1 MKKREKVIFEHLE
14 HPAFKEHHNRRTL
27 GEKAADKLTAITGSW
42 GFIFG
47 LGFLFIGWIIANTYF
62 LIQYGKKPFDP
73 YPFVF
78 LNLVLGSLAVIQ
90 APIILMSQNREA
102 QKDRIKSE
110 YDYQTNK
117 KAEEEIREIKQMLQ
131 KHIKETK

>member
-1 MKKREKVIFEHLE
+1 MKKRGEIKFEHLE
-14 HPAFKEHHNRRTL
+14 HPAFKTSHAKRIF
-27 GEKAADKLTAITGSW
+27 GEKVADRLTKIVGSW
-42 GFIFG
+42 GFI
-47 LGFLFIGWIIANTYF
+47 LFLAMLYLSWVITNTCL
-62 LIQYGKKPFDP
+62 LIEYEKGPFDP

-102 QKDRIKSE
+102 KKNLIKTE

-117 KAEEEIREIKQMLQ
+117 KAEQEIREIKEMLQ
-131 KHIKETK
+131 KHIKNTK

>member
-1 MKKREKVIFEHLE
+1 MKKRGKLMFEHLE
-14 HPAFKEHHNRRTL
+14 HPAFKEHHNRRTF

-42 GFIFG
+42 SFILG
-47 LGFLFIGWIIANTYF
+47 LGLLFLSWVVINTYF
-62 LIQYGKKPFDP
+62 LIQYGKGPFDP

-78 LNLVLGSLAVIQ
+78 LNLVLACLAVIQ

-102 QKDRIKSE
+102 QKDRIKTE

-117 KAEEEIREIKQMLQ
+117 KAEEEIREIKEMLQ
-131 KHIKETK
+131 RHIKNSK